1 MQLSHLTT
9 FFDGNG
15 DVIVEKF
22 ETRRWDFE
30 LPRYSVRSG
39 ELVHAYVA
47 RKKISSKHGTQE
59 RRGANKHGR
68 CVSVLL
74 SCVPLFALF
83 FFAKLPTYVTIRYV
97 CGWACS
103 QERTVDSLP
112 ERKRQGPTT
121 TKIIRLLPIKFSK
134 TRQDTSP
141 AKRCVRGFC
150 CSFDDER
157 RYRRKITTLVEAT
170 IQCIYWNCRI
180 IWRSRTPGAPLSDV
194 VVLRKVT

>member
-1 MQLSHLTT
+1 MGFRITPLQCEVGRVGSCVRGEKKNQLKAR
-9 FFDGNG
+9 D
-15 DVIVEKF
+15 
-22 ETRRWDFE
+22 TRTKRGE
-30 LPRYSVRSG
+30 QTRTMCVRSSF
-39 ELVHAYVA
+39 LCPVICAV
-47 RKKISSKHGTQE
+47 
-59 RRGANKHGR
+59 
-68 CVSVLL
+68 
-74 SCVPLFALF
+74 

-141 AKRCVRGFC
+141 VKRCVRGFC

-180 IWRSRTPGAPLSDV
+180 IWRSRTPGAPISDV
-194 VVLRKVT
+194 VVLRKIT